1 MMSSP
6 HTFDPVST
14 TLTEGTEVPARE
26 VDAVILVGGKG
37 TRLRPLTVNTPKP
50 MLPTAG
56 VPFLQHLLARI
67 KAAGMTHIVLS
78 TSYKAEVFESYFGD
92 GSEFGVEIDY
102 VVEEEALGTGGGIR
116 NVLEKLRYDTALVF
130 NGDVL
135 GGADLGALLDTHAA
149 NDADVTLHLVRVAD
163 PRSYGCV
170 TTDSDGRVVE
180 FLEKTQD
187 PPTNQIN
194 AGAYVFSRS
203 VIETIPANRNVSVE
217 REIFPRL
224 LEEDCRVFSYVDN
237 SYWRDMGTPE
247 DFVRGSSDLVRGI
260 APSPLLA
267 GCTGES
273 VVAPS
278 AAVRDGVLL
287 LGGTVV
293 GRGTEI
299 GAGSRLDATVVF
311 DGATIEPGA
320 IISNSIIGAGV
331 HIGPNTHIHDAI
343 VGDGATLG
351 ARCELRGGMRVW
363 PGVSIPDGG
372 IRFSTDA

>member
-6 HTFDPVST
+6 HTFDPAAAVAAAQ
-14 TLTEGTEVPARE
+14 EVTPRE

-67 KAAGMTHIVLS
+67 RNAGMTHVVLS

-92 GSEFGVEIDY
+92 GSEFGLEIDY
-102 VVEEEALGTGGGIR
+102 VVEKEALGTGGGIR
-116 NVLEKLRYDTALVF
+116 NVYDKLRYDTAVVF

-135 GGADLGALLDTHAA
+135 GGADLGAMIDAHVEQ
-149 NDADVTLHLVRVAD
+149 NADVTLHLVRVAD

-170 TTDSDGRVVE
+170 TTAEDGRVLE

-187 PPTNQIN
+187 PPTDQIN

-203 VIETIPANRNVSVE
+203 TITTIPEGRPISVE
-217 REIFPRL
+217 RETFPRL
-224 LEEDCRVFSYVDN
+224 LDEGYRVYSYVDN
-237 SYWRDMGTPE
+237 SYWRDMGTPD

-260 APSPLLA
+260 APSPLLN
-267 GCTGES
+267 GLTGES
-273 VVAPS
+273 VVSPS
-278 AAVRDGVLL
+278 AGVRDGVLL

-293 GRGTEI
+293 GRGSEI

-311 DGATIEPGA
+311 DGVTIEPGA
-320 IISNSIIGAGV
+320 TISNSIIGAGV

-343 VGDGATLG
+343 IGDGATIG
-351 ARCELRGGMRVW
+351 ARCELRGGMRIW
-363 PGVSIPDGG
+363 PGVNIPDGG